1 MRLAGVRR
9 SLPASILSGMGGG
22 YNKYMELV
30 ALVFGIIILVW
41 VVSVASFVLYFWFRV
56 MPVVRQLRE
65 TTEGQLTLSKLMFP
79 PRFRR

>member
-1 MRLAGVRR
+1 M
-9 SLPASILSGMGGG
+9 SILSGMRRA

-41 VVSVASFVLYFWFRV
+41 VVSVATFALYFWFRV
-56 MPVVRQLRE
+56 MPVVRQLQE
-65 TTEGQLTLSKLMFP
+65 TTEGQLTLAKLVFP